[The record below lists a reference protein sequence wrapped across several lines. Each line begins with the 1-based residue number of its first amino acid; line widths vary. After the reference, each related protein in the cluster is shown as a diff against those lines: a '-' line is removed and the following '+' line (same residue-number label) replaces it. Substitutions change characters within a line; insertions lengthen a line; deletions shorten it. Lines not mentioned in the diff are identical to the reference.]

1 MSHESRATDELCRTG
16 EELRALFADERR
28 AISSLDHAKLEE
40 LANAK
45 VAIARKLDTL
55 RTKVDTKDPAVRDLF
70 VAIQT
75 EARAT
80 ALLATAATTAVRSML
95 GYKTANAYDRRAR
108 QQMSGPG
115 RVLATF

>member
-1 MSHESRATDELCRTG
+1 VSNSLDELVRTG
-16 EELRALFADERR
+16 EELRVLFAEERR

-45 VAIARKLDTL
+45 VAVAQRLQSL
-55 RTKVDTKDPAVRDLF
+55 RAKVDAKDPAVRDLF
-70 VAIQT
+70 IAIRT

-80 ALLATAATTAVRSML
+80 TLLATAANQAVRSML
-95 GYKTANAYDRRAR
+95 GYKPANAYDRMAR
-108 QQMSGPG
+108 QQTTGPG